1 MILRGLMMLPVMV
14 LVMALA
20 VVIAGCSFTLRR
32 FKMLSYS
39 FDFFRLN
46 RRMHN
51 KSFTVDGRA
60 CVLGGRNVGD
70 EYFSTGQ
77 TPLFVDLDVFVVGD
91 IIPAISEDFDRYW
104 NSPSAYPARQIVT
117 DESEGD
123 PVAGGCWKS

>member
-1 MILRGLMMLPVMV
+1 MLLADLAIASIDIQYYIWRSDLTGYLLLDRLKRAADRGVQVRLS
-14 LVMALA
+14 
-20 VVIAGCSFTLRR
+20 AGRPWYCWHRPRNRRLNAHPNVEVRLWNPFTLRR

-70 EYFSTGQ
+70 EYFST
-77 TPLFVDLDVFVVGD
+77 
-91 IIPAISEDFDRYW
+91 
-104 NSPSAYPARQIVT
+104 
-117 DESEGD
+117 
-123 PVAGGCWKS
+123 